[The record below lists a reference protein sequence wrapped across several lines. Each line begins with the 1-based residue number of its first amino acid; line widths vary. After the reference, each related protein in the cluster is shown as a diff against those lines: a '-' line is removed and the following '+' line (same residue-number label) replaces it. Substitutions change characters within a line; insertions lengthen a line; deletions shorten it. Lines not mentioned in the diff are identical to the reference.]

1 MLLRSFQT
9 SKKKIY
15 NRLLIFENC
24 HEVLL
29 EVNYSPFFFENY
41 RKSLTFEQNL

>member
-29 EVNYSPFFFENY
+29 EVNYSPFFLKIIE
-41 RKSLTFEQNL
+41 KV